1 VRRKR
6 SDGAWRPIIILI
18 VAGVVAAFHVGKAAI
33 AVPILR
39 QDLNLSLFIA
49 SIIVSAFATLGAT
62 SGLAAGV
69 VVSRLPRRATI
80 IAGLLVI
87 GCGSALGAASPNWP
101 ILLVTRII
109 EGCGFLAVVIATPS
123 LIRSLATP
131 SNRAL
136 ALACWGV
143 YVPAGT
149 AIMMLAGP
157 AVSAYG
163 WRALWLLNA
172 ITALLYAAVVLLF
185 VRPDADV
192 AVAERSSSLANL
204 RALIAAPGPVL
215 AALAF
220 GTYTFQYFALTALM
234 PALLVERM
242 GLTVGQAG
250 GVSAATVIANAGG
263 NLAAGAALRLGIP
276 LWATIATAF
285 AFCGAA
291 AFGIFADT
299 LPVAVVAILASASLA
314 VTGLIPASIF
324 AATPR
329 VAPSDHLLG
338 MMLGLI
344 IQASNLGQ
352 LLGPAALAA
361 WVERLGWARAPIL
374 FAAIGLTGLTTALV
388 LRRMLQQSGDSDFTL
403 RPKTP
408 SSPSRS
414 GFGSSIDDVTRND
427 DAWSDTRT

>member
-1 VRRKR
+1 VKRER
-6 SDGAWRPIIILI
+6 SDGGWRPIVILI
-18 VAGVVAAFHVGKAAI
+18 VAGVVAAFHVGKAAV

-49 SIIVSAFATLGAT
+49 STIVSAFATLGAT
-62 SGLAAGV
+62 SGLAASV
-69 VVSRLPRRATI
+69 VVSRLSTRATI

-87 GCGSALGAASPNWP
+87 GCGSAFGAASPNWQ
-101 ILLVTRII
+101 ILLVTRVV

-123 LIRSLATP
+123 LIRAVAAP
-131 SNRAL
+131 SDRAL
-136 ALACWGV
+136 ALACWGA
-143 YVPAGT
+143 YVPAGS

-163 WRALWLLNA
+163 WRVLWLLNA
-172 ITALLYAAVVLLF
+172 ITALLYAGVVFLF
-185 VRPDADV
+185 VQPDAD
-192 AVAERSSSLANL
+192 ARGANRPSSLANL
-204 RALIAAPGPVL
+204 KALIAAPGPML

-220 GTYTFQYFALTALM
+220 GIYTFQYFALTALM

-276 LWATIATAF
+276 LWATIAMAF

-291 AFGIFADT
+291 AFGIFSGT
-299 LPVAVVAILASASLA
+299 LPVVVVAMLASASLA
-314 VTGLIPASIF
+314 ITGLIPASIF

-338 MMLGLI
+338 MTLGLI

-361 WVERLGWARAPIL
+361 WVERFGWSRAPML
-374 FAAIGLTGLTTALV
+374 FAAIGLTGVATAVV
-388 LRRMLQQSGDSDFTL
+388 LRRMLQPSADS
-403 RPKTP
+403 
-408 SSPSRS
+408 
-414 GFGSSIDDVTRND
+414 
-427 DAWSDTRT
+427 